1 MSIVDNIGKYTPLRT
16 IVAYFLDENDKS
28 SGDQDKAWIIG
39 LRGLTE
45 LNIDISAEPLTVRLP
60 VEANKTV
67 RFPSDC
73 IQWTKIGVLNA
84 AGEMSTLKINRGLTT
99 YKDNNP
105 NRISSLTPD
114 INDSAAALG
123 SSPIFLNYYS
133 NNGYYN
139 LFGVG
144 NGLIQYGE
152 CRVDDKNGLV
162 VLAPEFKY
170 DSILFEYISAPQR
183 NEEYQVETILQEAVI
198 AFIAWKFKLGTAQQ
212 FYAEVTKARRRL
224 PGKKVTLQS
233 IQQVIRE
240 SEGMKLRS

>member
-1 MSIVDNIGKYTPLRT
+1 MSISDNIGKYVPLKT
-16 IVAYFLDENDKS
+16 IVAYFLDQYDKS
-28 SGDQDKAWIIG
+28 QGDQDKAWVIG

-45 LNIDISAEPLTVRLP
+45 LNIDISAEPLTIRLP
-60 VEANKTV
+60 VNGNKTAT
-67 RFPSDC
+67 FPADC
-73 IQWTKIGVLNA
+73 IQWTKIGVLNNS
-84 AGEMSTLKINRGLTT
+84 GEMSTLKINRGLTT
-99 YKDNNP
+99 FRDDNA
-105 NRISSLTPD
+105 NRLSLLTPN
-114 INDSAAALG
+114 ISDSASALG

-162 VLAPEFKY
+162 VLPPEFKY
-170 DSILFEYISAPQR
+170 DNILFEYISAPQR
-183 NEEYQVETILQEAVI
+183 NNEYQVETILQEAII
-198 AFIAWKFKLGTAQQ
+198 AFIAWKMKLGTAQE

-224 PGKKVTLQS
+224 PGKKVTLQG
-233 IQQVIRE
+233 INQVIRE